1 MQSIKTICQA
11 IHQRPADYRD
21 NLPAQ
26 QEFLDANERKVVWFG
41 HNGGGKTEA
50 LCRRL
55 VRVFDGLDHICH
67 QGKKDLTILLVVTN
81 YDAASARD
89 LADQLHALCPPGLIA
104 QVPMGDDGRP
114 TARCSPWYGRGKGFR
129 GRPPRVVV
137 QRGPMKGT
145 TLNVSTLGAGELAAA
160 GITADLI
167 LVNEPITRALMDELG
182 TRDRAG
188 ALGFLWYV
196 LTPIPG
202 APDQTWIPEYAED
215 IANAGGSIRYI
226 KTPLTR
232 AALVFPSGRPLESWD
247 EKTAPRIASWDPIS
261 RPMRMG
267 ESLEPIFDDGYF
279 AAVWREE
286 LIIESLPHGLNLW
299 LVGSIDHSIRDGR
312 MRIGVTGYNVQGRA
326 DSRQLVGYDLID
338 VKAGGAD
345 IDEAA
350 NLFLLALADAG
361 IPLESIDQWV
371 GDRST
376 TDRAHLIVRDNR
388 EFMRAILRALRSPRW
403 NQKRDPAA
411 KIKVPRELYDIKT
424 PKKWNGSSWHNMS
437 QMRSAMAA
445 KSPRLYIMRRC
456 VHIIEDIQRWD
467 GRKQSP
473 HKDGLDRLGYSWE
486 AAHRRH
492 DLWRQ
497 HGWK

>member
-1 MQSIKTICQA
+1 MTRASASVLQA
-11 IHQRPADYRD
+11 IARAHRLRPADYRD

-26 QEFLDANERKVVWFG
+26 QEFMDATERRVIWFG

-55 VRVFDGLDHICH
+55 VHVFEGKDGVCH
-67 QGKKDLTILLVVTN
+67 QGKTDLTILLVVTN

-137 QRGPMKGT
+137 QSGPMRGT

-188 ALGFLWYV
+188 ALGYLWYV

-202 APDQTWIPEYAED
+202 APDQTWIPEYVADVER
-215 IANAGGSIRYI
+215 AGGSIRYI
-226 KTPLTR
+226 QTELTR
-232 AALVFPSGRPLESWD
+232 EALVFPSGRALESWE
-247 EKTAPRIASWDPIS
+247 EKTAPRIASWDPVS

-267 ESLEPIFDDGYF
+267 QSLEPIMEDAYF
-279 AAVWREE
+279 SEVWRDE
-286 LIIESLPHGLNLW
+286 LIQPPPVAQELY
-299 LVGSIDHSIRDGR
+299 LVGSLDHSLTEGR
-312 MRIGVTGYNVQGRA
+312 MRIGVTGFRVVGTVSTRK
-326 DSRQLVGYDLID
+326 LIGYDLID
-338 VKAGGAD
+338 VKATGAR

-350 NLFLLALADAG
+350 ELFLSALDDAG
-361 IPLESIDQWV
+361 IALEQIDQWV
-371 GDRST
+371 GDRATS
-376 TDRAHLIVRDNR
+376 DMRHLVKRDNR
-388 EFMRAILRALRSPRW
+388 EWVAAVLRALRSP
-403 NQKRDPAA
+403 KRCAVGIAPTSVR
-411 KIKVPRELYDIKT
+411 VPRSLYVITT
-424 PKKWNGSSWHNMS
+424 PKKFGGSSWHNMN
-437 QMRSAMAA
+437 RLRRAMAA
-445 KSPRLYIMRRC
+445 DPSELYLHPRC
-456 VHIIEDIQRWD
+456 CHIVEDIQRWS
-467 GRKQSP
+467 GAKASP
-473 HKDGLDRLGYSWE
+473 HKDGLDRLGYAWE
-486 AAHRRH
+486 AAQKHFG
-492 DLWRQ
+492 LWR
-497 HGWK
+497 